1 MEHGKMVMTLE
12 EYVNYLK
19 IYEISAYI
27 VLSFTTI
34 LIVFALLYKIKSEF
48 KLKRQ
53 HVIPEYTKLGACMLQ
68 RQLTR
73 IEVILIVFIIGLNI
87 EIPYEIIKAKH
98 STLEYISHENVIV
111 NNVEI
116 ERTTFKD
123 NNLDIEITVDLLP
136 DSFEK

>member
-53 HVIPEYTKLGACMLQ
+53 HVIPEYTKLGAYMLQ

-87 EIPYEIIKAKH
+87 EIPYEVMKAKH

>member
-87 EIPYEIIKAKH
+87 EIPYEVMKVKH